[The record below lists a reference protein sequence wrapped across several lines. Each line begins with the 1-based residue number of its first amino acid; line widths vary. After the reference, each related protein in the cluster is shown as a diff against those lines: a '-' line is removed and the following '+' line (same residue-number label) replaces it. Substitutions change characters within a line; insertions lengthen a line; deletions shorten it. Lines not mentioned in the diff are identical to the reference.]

1 MTRPSPSSALRFVII
16 ALSCALS
23 TVGCTAPWSAAAPK
37 QLAVSH
43 ARGDSLP
50 APPLESGQSTALPQ
64 HVATAKPASPIRVL
78 TTEEEIALNN
88 LVAEVRST
96 MELSPAAEHQL
107 RTELRAARA
116 DDWPGV
122 VKHFR
127 STLAYKQELLAREA
141 RQGNVAPIA
150 ATNSNQFPPLPSSMA
165 TDSEVTH
172 ALDRLQAAVTD
183 DVSTHVAS
191 VRLAS
196 HSEPVPPAASP
207 EPTATRG
214 TTIANRVT
222 EAPATIQQVAHA
234 PSAAGDGQA
243 ELSAAIATLEQE
255 VKAHPGTTAELQD
268 HLRLRM
274 LMLMAGRESDS
285 FAPIPGASPAEQDYW
300 SKQLFALSTY
310 LDAQRV
316 PDTKQRAAGAL
327 IHFDAARAKLAE
339 LATLQVRH
347 LTFVD
352 EVDGYG
358 LYEPRKDSKFSP
370 GEQVTLYAEVDN
382 YTSES
387 TKEGY
392 RTVLST
398 SYEVVDRQ
406 GQRVDG
412 AQFPD
417 VEDICRNL
425 RRDFHMQYGVT
436 LPTRIYAGEYEL
448 RLIITDQL
456 SHKIGQASVRF
467 EIAE

>member
-1 MTRPSPSSALRFVII
+1 M
-16 ALSCALS
+16 
-23 TVGCTAPWSAAAPK
+23 GPWSAAAPK
-37 QLAVSH
+37 QLTVSH

-50 APPLESGQSTALPQ
+50 APPLENSQTATLPQ
-64 HVATAKPASPIRVL
+64 HVAAAKPTSSNQVL

-88 LVAEVRST
+88 LVAEVRT
-96 MELSPAAEHQL
+96 AMELPPAAEHQL

-116 DDWPGV
+116 DDWPAV

-141 RQGNVAPIA
+141 REGNVAPL
-150 ATNSNQFPPLPSSMA
+150 ATHSNQFPPLPSSTA
-165 TDSEVTH
+165 TDNEVTH
-172 ALDRLQAAVTD
+172 ALNRLQAAVVD
-183 DVSTHVAS
+183 NPSTHDANF
-191 VRLAS
+191 RLAS
-196 HSEPVPPAASP
+196 HSEPVPPAANS
-207 EPTATRG
+207 EPLAIRG
-214 TTIANRVT
+214 TTIANRAT
-222 EAPATIQQVAHA
+222 EAPSTIQQVAYA
-234 PSAAGDGQA
+234 QPVPGDGQA
-243 ELSAAIATLEQE
+243 ELTAAIATLEQE

-352 EVDGYG
+352 AVDGYG
-358 LYEPRKDSKFSP
+358 LYDPRKDGKFSP

-387 TKEGY
+387 TQEGY
-392 RTVLST
+392 RTVLAT